1 MRASTNRLTAFDD
14 LEKMIINNGFC
25 TLCGAC
31 EAACPIHAIRV
42 ESDKPRRLYNCAEY
56 LDSCPICYNI
66 CPHTEALIHEAAS
79 FLLDTPYRRE
89 SIGGY
94 RRIVLARSSN
104 PTLRKATKGGGVVS
118 ALLNFAMDRGIIDSA
133 VISEATLSTPI
144 KVKPA
149 IRLVPDDVLSAVEIK
164 VVPSAVAE
172 AYGRAVFEYG
182 KSHVAFVGTPCHVLA
197 LRELEAWQHKVASS
211 LKLII
216 GLFCLWSFSLGSLLE
231 YLFQER
237 GITPGSIKHV
247 DLSPDYYILSLES
260 GEARIPLSEVKGH
273 IMNRCRTCADFTS
286 EFADLSVG
294 GATPL
299 EGWSTVIVRT
309 GRGESIFN
317 EAVKEGAIEVR
328 RMEPEVFAHIVQLA
342 SYKQDSA
349 FKEIRELSRK
359 GLPVP
364 GAMKISEKLVSGG
377 VNELRD
383 MKVGEIMTRNVISL
397 NGNLTVSEFLDEIV
411 EHHHIG
417 YPVIDDANK
426 LIGIVT
432 LQDAMKVPKEKR
444 GSIQIKEI
452 CSKDLVTV
460 FPDDSVA
467 DALEKMGAHNIG
479 RLLVVDRKDKSIL
492 LGIVTRSDILREITK
507 LYHSGKSE

>member
-1 MRASTNRLTAFDD
+1 M
-14 LEKMIINNGFC
+14 
-25 TLCGAC
+25 
-31 EAACPIHAIRV
+31 
-42 ESDKPRRLYNCAEY
+42 
-56 LDSCPICYNI
+56 
-66 CPHTEALIHEAAS
+66 
-79 FLLDTPYRRE
+79 
-89 SIGGY
+89 
-94 RRIVLARSSN
+94 
-104 PTLRKATKGGGVVS
+104 
-118 ALLNFAMDRGIIDSA
+118 
-133 VISEATLSTPI
+133 
-144 KVKPA
+144 
-149 IRLVPDDVLSAVEIK
+149 
-164 VVPSAVAE
+164 
-172 AYGRAVFEYG
+172 
-182 KSHVAFVGTPCHVLA
+182 
-197 LRELEAWQHKVASS
+197 
-211 LKLII
+211 
-216 GLFCLWSFSLGSLLE
+216 
-231 YLFQER
+231 
-237 GITPGSIKHV
+237 
-247 DLSPDYYILSLES
+247 SLES

-309 GRGESIFN
+309 ERGESIFN

-349 FKEIRELSRK
+349 FKEIRELSKK

-364 GAMKISEKLVSGG
+364 GAMKISEKLVSGR
-377 VNELRD
+377 VNELKNIR
-383 MKVGEIMTRNVISL
+383 VEEIMTRDVISL
-397 NGNLTVSEFLDEIV
+397 NGNLTVSELLDEII

-444 GSIQIKEI
+444 GSIRIKEI

-467 DALEKMGAHNIG
+467 DALEKWA
-479 RLLVVDRKDKSIL
+479 L
-492 LGIVTRSDILREITK
+492 IT
-507 LYHSGKSE
+507 